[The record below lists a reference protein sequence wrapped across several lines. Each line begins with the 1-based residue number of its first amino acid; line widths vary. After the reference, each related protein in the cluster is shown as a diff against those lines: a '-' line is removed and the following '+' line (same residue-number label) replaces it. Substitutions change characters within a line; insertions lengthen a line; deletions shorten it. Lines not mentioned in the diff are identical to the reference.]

1 MDRVIS
7 ESEVRRRLAKRVVG
21 SIVAIAALAFSVA
34 ATVQWLRPSL
44 RRSDLQ
50 FARVDRGAVDR
61 ALQAAGTVMPAV
73 EQVVSSPVEARVLR
87 IVRRAGDRVRAG
99 DELVALDTSASR
111 LDVER
116 LEDRIKQKKSEQEQ
130 ARLRSDE
137 TIAGLNAQIAQ
148 KTLDVEI
155 ARYKSRQNETLH
167 HEGLVSQ
174 SELLAAQTTEK
185 KNGIE
190 LAQLREAVIRAQRG
204 RAAEA
209 ASYEV
214 ELRTL
219 SNERDESIRQLG
231 LAMMHADR
239 DGVITSI
246 VQEAGTTIRRGDV
259 VARIADLSS
268 FRVTATISDM
278 HAAALA
284 PGQRVRVKLDDQTT
298 LGGAIS
304 GIDPQIANGAARFE
318 IVLDQ
323 PSHPR
328 LRNSVRVD
336 VFVIS
341 GRRDG
346 VLRVRRGTLG
356 QSESEDVFVVRGD
369 ELLRTPVRW
378 GLAGEEV
385 LEIRD
390 GLREGEQVVVNNMS
404 DYAGV
409 KKLRLK

>member
-1 MDRVIS
+1 MDRIIP
-7 ESEVRRRLAKRVVG
+7 ESEVRRRMAKRVVG
-21 SIVAIAALAFSVA
+21 SLVAIAALAFSVA
-34 ATVQWLRPSL
+34 ATMQWLRPSL
-44 RRSDLQ
+44 RRADLQ
-50 FARVDRGAVDR
+50 LARVERGSVDNT
-61 ALQAAGTVMPAV
+61 LQAAGTIMPAV

-111 LDVER
+111 LDVGR

-155 ARYKSRQNETLH
+155 ARYRSRQNETLH

-174 SELLAAQTTEK
+174 SELLAAQTIEK
-185 KNGIE
+185 KSGIE
-190 LAQLREAVIRAQRG
+190 LAQVREAVVRAQRG

-209 ASYEV
+209 VSYEV

-219 SNERDESIRQLG
+219 ANERDESVRQLG

-278 HAAALA
+278 HAASLA
-284 PGQRVRVKLDDQTT
+284 PGQRVRVKLDDQTSLDGT
-298 LGGAIS
+298 IS

-318 IVLDQ
+318 IRLDQ

-328 LRNSVRVD
+328 LRNNVRGD

-341 GRRDG
+341 GRHDG
-346 VLRVRRGTLG
+346 VLRVRRGALG
-356 QSESEDVFVVRGD
+356 ASESEEVFVLRGD
-369 ELLRTPVRW
+369 ELVRTQVRW
-378 GLAGEEV
+378 GLAGEEA

-390 GLREGEQVVVNNMS
+390 GLREGEQVVINNMS